1 MTGHKQV
8 LAGLLAIAATAGLA
22 ASRAGLAAPAA
33 GLHPLPP
40 QPSDVPWPTKEW
52 PTGPLPAGVSKS
64 ELEKL
69 LAVVASPQPLLGQTR
84 AVLVVQGGRLVVER
98 YMAGYGPDTRLI
110 SWSMAKS
117 VTQAL
122 VGIAVR
128 EGLVDIDKP
137 MGSPHWAADDARAAI
152 PWRHWLN
159 MTDGQEYHEIGASW
173 PTRNDAARMLFGKG
187 RQDVAAFA
195 ATLPLIHPPGS
206 TWNYNSAGI
215 NLIADAVTR
224 AFAPGASPVQRRD
237 KVREVLRR
245 ELFDPLGMT
254 SATPEFDAAGTF
266 MGSAMLYATARDYA
280 RFGLLYL
287 RDGVWEGRRLLPSG
301 WVDFA
306 RTSTRAEGGQSYG
319 AGWWVTAPEPTTG
332 GRKPM
337 MAGIPLDT
345 FRAQGFEGQLIVV
358 VPSRDLVVVRLG
370 LLANL
375 TSSWTALGQWARD
388 LVLLFPAAPS
398 VAAQRVP

>member
-1 MTGHKQV
+1 MRRHKSA
-8 LAGLLAIAATAGLA
+8 LTGLLAIAAA
-22 ASRAGLAAPAA
+22 AAAARAAPP

-40 QPSDVPWPTKEW
+40 QPTDVPWPTRDW
-52 PTGPLPAGVSKS
+52 PTGPLPAGVSRAQ
-64 ELEKL
+64 LDKL
-69 LAVVASPQPLLGQTR
+69 LAVVDAPQPLLGQTR

-98 YMAGYGPDTRLI
+98 YMPGYGPDTRLI

-128 EGLVDIDKP
+128 DGLVDIDKP
-137 MGSPHWAADDARAAI
+137 MGSPHWAAGDARAAI

-173 PTRNDAARMLFGKG
+173 PTHNDAARMLFGRG

-224 AFAPGASPVQRRD
+224 LYAPGASPRDRRD
-237 KVREVLRR
+237 KIEKVLRS
-245 ELFDPLGMT
+245 ELFDRLGMT

-287 RDGVWEGRRLLPSG
+287 RDGIWEGQRVLPAG

-306 RTSTRAEGGQSYG
+306 RTSTRAENGRSYG
-319 AGWWVTAPEPTTG
+319 AGWWVTAAESATG

-337 MAGIPLDT
+337 MEGIPLDT

-375 TSSWTALGQWARD
+375 TTSWTALGEWARD
-388 LVLLFPAAPS
+388 LVAVFPAPARG
-398 VAAQRVP
+398 A